1 MCVVERD
8 SERFAGNDW
17 AEVFTAQYVSDRNG
31 SMLQPANTD
40 RVDGG

>member
-17 AEVFTAQYVSDRNG
+17 AEVFTAEYISNRNG
-31 SMLQPANTD
+31 FMLQPANTD
-40 RVDGG
+40 RVNDG